1 MSKDPKLNKGGG
13 TLSLLSSTNSQKTK
27 INGKWSIQSYIRSA
41 NGICGSKHRQVN
53 FTSENFR
60 ENFFKPLFMA
70 QTPVYNFS
78 WKFKVDPE
86 NVSKKVKYRVIWSKL
101 RFFSLTAHSQ
111 KWLFGLKL
119 RIFINLGLWI
129 YITLRGIAFL

>member
-27 INGKWSIQSYIRSA
+27 INGKWSVHSCIWSA
-41 NGICGSKHRQVN
+41 NGICGSKHRQVI

-60 ENFFKPLFMA
+60 ENIFKPLFTA

-86 NVSKKVKYRVIWSKL
+86 SVTKKAKYRLPLKNDKL
-101 RFFSLTAHSQ
+101 IIKLMDSFQSL
-111 KWLFGLKL
+111 KKYILFISLK
-119 RIFINLGLWI
+119 N
-129 YITLRGIAFL
+129 YTKHYT